1 MTSAQGCLN
10 RRDFVRLATVGVAGV
25 AAGAG
30 SGLISCTDATSSN
43 GPGRGA
49 LRRPGSLS
57 AAAAALTAAAGIAA
71 IGDGVPLPAWL
82 FNGGLPGPTLRART
96 GDQAGITLVNGLG
109 EYTIVHWHGLIVPEE
124 ADGHPRQAIP
134 PGARY
139 DYAFPIVQRAG
150 TYWYHPHAHHTTAGQ
165 IHRGLAGFFIVA
177 DAEEDA
183 LALPAGEREIL
194 LMLQDRRHDAPNPF
208 SYAPTETD
216 ELVGL
221 LGDVAF
227 GNGVRLPALTVTAD
241 RYRFRVLNASHARV
255 YCLALS
261 NGAPFTVIGT
271 DGGLLRSAVVV
282 DSLFL
287 GVGER
292 ADLLI
297 DCSAV
302 PPGEH
307 LILKSLPFGGSSLVG
322 EAFPQGR
329 EMDLLELVVAGPGR
343 WSDPPLPAVLSSIP
357 SLPAGGAATRDFVLT
372 THLGM
377 HEING
382 TTFGMLRVDEQIPL
396 GQVERWRFINDS
408 ELPHP
413 VHLHGTQFQIV
424 SRQGGR
430 NTVYPY
436 EDGWKDTALVMPLET
451 VEVLVRFDRYFG
463 IFPLH
468 CHNLQHEDKGMMLN
482 IEVV

>member
-1 MTSAQGCLN
+1 LSAIGRDLD
-10 RRDFVRLATVGVAGV
+10 RREFVRLVTAGVAGITGV
-25 AAGAG
+25 AG
-30 SGLISCTDATSSN
+30 SGLISCADVAGSN
-43 GPGRGA
+43 DPSRGA
-49 LRRPGSLS
+49 LRQPSSLS
-57 AAAAALTAAAGIAA
+57 AAAATLTAAAGIAA
-71 IGDGVPLPAWL
+71 IGDGAPLPAWL
-82 FNGGLPGPTLRART
+82 FNGGLPGPSLRART
-96 GDQAGITLVNGLG
+96 GDQASITLVNGLP
-109 EYTIVHWHGLIVPEE
+109 EDTIVHWHGLIVPEL

-134 PGARY
+134 PGTTY
-139 DYAFPIVQRAG
+139 DYTFPIMQRAG
-150 TYWYHPHAHHTTAGQ
+150 TYWYHPHAHHKTAGQ
-165 IHRGLAGFFIVA
+165 IYRGLAGFFIVA
-177 DAEEDA
+177 DAEEEA
-183 LALPAGEREIL
+183 LQLPDGEREIL
-194 LMLQDRRHDAPNPF
+194 LMLQDRRHVSNPL
-208 SYAPTETD
+208 SYAPTPTD

-221 LGDVAF
+221 LGDVSF
-227 GNGVRLPALTVTAD
+227 GNGIRLPALTVTAD
-241 RYRFRVLNASHARV
+241 RYRFRVLNASQARV

-261 NGAPFTVIGT
+261 NGAPLTVIGT

-297 DCSAV
+297 DCSAI
-302 PPGEH
+302 PPGER
-307 LILKSLPFGGSSLVG
+307 LTLKSLPFGGSSLVG
-322 EAFPQGR
+322 EAFPQGM

-343 WSDPPLPAVLSSIP
+343 WNDPPLPAVLSTIP
-357 SLPAGGAATRDFVLT
+357 ALPPGGAATRDFVFT

-382 TTFGMLRVDEQIPL
+382 TTFDILRVDEQIPL

-436 EDGWKDTALVMPLET
+436 EDGWKDTALAMPLET
-451 VEVLVRFDRYFG
+451 VEVLVRFDRYRG
-463 IFPLH
+463 IFPMH
-468 CHNLQHEDKGMMLN
+468 CHNLQHEDMGMMLN